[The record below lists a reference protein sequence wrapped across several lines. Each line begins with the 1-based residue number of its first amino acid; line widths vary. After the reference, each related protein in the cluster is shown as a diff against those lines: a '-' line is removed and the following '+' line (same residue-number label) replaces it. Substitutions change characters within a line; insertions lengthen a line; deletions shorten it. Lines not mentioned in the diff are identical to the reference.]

1 MILMTFRK
9 IQIFSL
15 IGLFSL
21 GILIQASC
29 KKDKDEDIP
38 YVYVNFTINPSSIEY
53 NNLEIIGNYAYVTG
67 GFRGIIIYHATQDD
81 YKAYERTS
89 PYNYPNDFECRVS
102 VDNSGLIAVDSCSG
116 SKYLLLDGS
125 PFEGPATKSLKQYRT
140 SFDGTLLHVYN

>member
-1 MILMTFRK
+1 MTFRK
-9 IQIFSL
+9 IQTFSL
-15 IGLFSL
+15 IGLFSF
-21 GILIQASC
+21 GILIQAGC

-53 NNLEIIGNYAYVTG
+53 NNLEIIGNYDYVTG

-102 VDNSGLIAVDSCSG
+102 VDDSGLIAVDSCSG
-116 SKYLLLDGS
+116 SNYLLLDGS

-140 SFDGTLLHVYN
+140 SFDGTLLHVFN

>member
-1 MILMTFRK
+1 MTFRK

-21 GILIQASC
+21 GILIQAGC

-102 VDNSGLIAVDSCSG
+102 VDDSGLIAVDSCSE